1 MKLIMVELNKL
12 CDDYY
17 KCHNS
22 LLQEQILLDINL
34 LKEALN
40 LLSQENNTSLNQ

>member
-1 MKLIMVELNKL
+1 MKLIMAELNKL
-12 CDDYY
+12 FDDYY

-34 LKEALN
+34 LKEALK
-40 LLSQENNTSLNQ
+40 LLNKEQNTS